1 MKKTNWREVVEIVG
15 VVSIVGSLLLLA
27 TEVRQSNRI
36 ANSEMEMNL
45 AKNYNII
52 QHERAT
58 NPDFAKLYAKISN
71 PDAHLITATEREQ
84 IRGLAWHYVN
94 VFWAAQSAY
103 ENGVLSHEQL
113 EAYINDFRSIL
124 KRHPA
129 LVEHFVFIRGEMPAM
144 REKAVYQ
151 PINNLVDK
159 ASADNQ

>member
-1 MKKTNWREVVEIVG
+1 MKKTNWREIVEIVG

-36 ANSEMEMNL
+36 ANSELEMNL
-45 AKNYNII
+45 AENYNII

-58 NPDFAKLYAKISN
+58 NPGFAKLFAKISD
-71 PDAHLITATEREQ
+71 PGAHLITATEREQ

-103 ENGVLSHEQL
+103 DNGVLSHDQL
-113 EAYINDFRSIL
+113 EAYINDLRSIL

-129 LVEHFVFIRGEMPAM
+129 LVEHFVFIHAQLPGMRG
-144 REKAVYQ
+144 KAVYQ
-151 PINNLVDK
+151 PINKLADK
-159 ASADNQ
+159 SSADNQ